1 MVSNDEA
8 MIALRL
14 FGPLRD
20 AVGQAE
26 ICLPYAGA
34 TVKEALV
41 RFAEERGDAVRP
53 FIFDGQGD
61 LWRSVILLLN
71 GEPIGDSTET
81 QVKVGDV
88 ISLLLPLAGG

>member
-1 MVSNDEA
+1 MVSSDEA
-8 MIALRL
+8 LITLRL

-26 ICLPYAGA
+26 ICLPCAGA

-53 FIFDGQGD
+53 FILDGQGD

-71 GEPIGDSTET
+71 GEPVGDSAET
-81 QVKVGDV
+81 RLKAGDV